1 MLFRSKLS
9 LASATL
15 GWLFERKHH
24 FAFGAAL
31 IAVSAAAT
39 TIAQRRARDATLGR
53 ELARAAMIGWSASLL
68 LALAASI
75 ASAIVAR
82 RAVF

>member
-1 MLFRSKLS
+1 M
-9 LASATL
+9 A
-15 GWLFERKHH
+15 
-24 FAFGAAL
+24 
-31 IAVSAAAT
+31 SAAAT

-53 ELARAAMIGWSASLL
+53 ELARAAMIGWIASLL